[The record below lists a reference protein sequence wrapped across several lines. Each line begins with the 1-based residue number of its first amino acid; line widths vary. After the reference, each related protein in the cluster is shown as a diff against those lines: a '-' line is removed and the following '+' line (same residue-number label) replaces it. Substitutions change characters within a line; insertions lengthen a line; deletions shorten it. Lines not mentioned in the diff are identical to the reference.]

1 MDCTVH
7 VANRVSFVPCSFE
20 GMMIRAMTGVV
31 AFSLSLA
38 SLLVSCGCSRPKS
51 DETRPAAGSGFRL
64 ALKSKLDGDP
74 TMLTLKGH
82 HYDVN
87 SVRFSPDGKRIVSG
101 GRDKTIKAW
110 NISSLD

>member
-1 MDCTVH
+1 M
-7 VANRVSFVPCSFE
+7 
-20 GMMIRAMTGVV
+20 
-31 AFSLSLA
+31 
-38 SLLVSCGCSRPKS
+38 
-51 DETRPAAGSGFRL
+51 